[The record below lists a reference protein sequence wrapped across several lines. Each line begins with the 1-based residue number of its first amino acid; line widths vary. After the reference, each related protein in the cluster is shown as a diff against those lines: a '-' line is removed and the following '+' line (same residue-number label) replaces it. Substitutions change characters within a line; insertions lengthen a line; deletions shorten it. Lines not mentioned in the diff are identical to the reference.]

1 MALLPAARERGRRQD
16 AVRPGDAARGT
27 LNRAARRH
35 CRSKLIWVNQL
46 RVSEGLTI
54 FVSALEPSADAHAA
68 AVVAAIRRR
77 EPAASVIGL
86 GGPQMQQAGCRLV
99 ADLTHRSAMLL
110 GSLRLVTEAVGLL
123 QRIDRILAGGSVQV
137 VVPVDSPTFNLPLA
151 RRAKARGLPVIYF
164 IAPQVW
170 AWAEFRVRKVR
181 ARVDQLACILPF
193 EESYFRA
200 RGIPAWYVGH
210 PLMEALSARP
220 LNLRRIQRYRSL
232 GKPLVA
238 CFPGS
243 RRHVVAEVLPGQIE
257 VCARVREAFPEAA
270 FLFAAASEKA
280 GGQISEGL
288 RRRPSRL
295 NARIELGAN
304 SDVITAADLVLVAS
318 GTASLEVAWHR
329 RPMIVMYNASKW
341 GYRLIGRWLIR
352 TPHLSLVNI
361 LAGRRIVPEFMP
373 YYESAEPI
381 AAEAIGLLRDPERRE
396 AMIRDLGDLVAGLGG
411 HQVAD
416 EVAAMVLDAAQRTC
430 RRLPGPRGSR
440 HCLW

>member
-1 MALLPAARERGRRQD
+1 M
-16 AVRPGDAARGT
+16 
-27 LNRAARRH
+27 
-35 CRSKLIWVNQL
+35 
-46 RVSEGLTI
+46 RVSDGPTI

-77 EPAASVIGL
+77 QPGASVIGL

-99 ADLTHRSAMLL
+99 VDLTHRSAMLL
-110 GSLRLVTEAVGLL
+110 GSLRLVTQAVGLL
-123 QRIDRILAGGSVQV
+123 QRVDRILAGGAVQA

-151 RRAKARGLPVIYF
+151 RRAKARGLPVVYF

-181 ARVDQLACILPF
+181 TRVDQLACILPF

-200 RGIPAWYVGH
+200 HGIPARYVGH

-220 LNLRRIQRYRSL
+220 LNPSRIQRYRRL

-238 CFPGS
+238 CLPGS
-243 RRHVVAEVLPGQIE
+243 RGHVVAEVLPGQIE
-257 VCARVREAFPEAA
+257 VCARIRDAFPEAA
-270 FLFAAASEKA
+270 FLFAAASERA
-280 GGQISEGL
+280 GRQISEGL
-288 RRRPSRL
+288 RRQPSSL
-295 NARIELGAN
+295 NARVELGAN
-304 SDVITAADLVLVAS
+304 GDVITAADLVLVAS

-341 GYRLIGRWLIR
+341 GYRLIARWLIR

-361 LAGRRIVPEFMP
+361 LAGRRVVPEFMP

-381 AAEAIGLLRDPERRE
+381 AAEAIGLLRDPGRRE
-396 AMIRDLGDLVAGLGG
+396 AMIRDLGEIVAELGE

-416 EVAAMVLDAAQRTC
+416 EVATMVLGAAERGRP
-430 RRLPGPRGSR
+430 RRPGPRGSR